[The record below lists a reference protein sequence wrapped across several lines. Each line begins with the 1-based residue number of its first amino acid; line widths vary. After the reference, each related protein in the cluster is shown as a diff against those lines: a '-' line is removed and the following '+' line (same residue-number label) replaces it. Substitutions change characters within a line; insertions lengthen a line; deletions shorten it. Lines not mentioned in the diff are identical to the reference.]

1 MWVAFRLGVV
11 GNWSWKGVMPMKCLG
26 VRPDTSK
33 PPTRRITRTSYESIP
48 TFQYV
53 TFKIPSRTSFSTF
66 IPNYFILNPFFEQ
79 LFCEAKAPELMP

>member
-1 MWVAFRLGVV
+1 MSEELTLLQ
-11 GNWSWKGVMPMKCLG
+11 KLM
-26 VRPDTSK
+26 TSK